1 MRNIII
7 SLISASLLTGCSII
21 NRHLG
26 LPDDN
31 FAEEMLEFRIK
42 AETGFDVDLTPASQ
56 EQTTI

>member
-56 EQTTI
+56 E